1 MSELSAWLPP
11 LEPPPGGYARLTQA
25 LDARRR
31 GSARHHWRARLL
43 LAGSSLAIGAL
54 VLAPLLRQP
63 DPQVQMIGASLRQAW
78 AQGDQELVIADGAA
92 AELLKAP
99 GLRVYW
105 VGVVTEPAESGVR

>member
-11 LEPPPGGYARLTQA
+11 LEPPPGGYARLSLA
-25 LDARRR
+25 LDARRLS
-31 GSARHHWRARLL
+31 GARHTWRARLL
-43 LAGSSLAIGAL
+43 LAGSCLAIIAL
-54 VLAPLLRQP
+54 ALATLLHQP

-78 AQGDQELVIADGAA
+78 AQGDQELVITDGAA

>member
-11 LEPPPGGYARLTQA
+11 LEPPPGGYARLSRA
-25 LDARRR
+25 LEARRLR
-31 GSARHHWRARLL
+31 SARHHWRARLV
-43 LAGSSLAIGAL
+43 LAGSSLAIVAL

-78 AQGDQELVIADGAA
+78 AKGDQELVIADGAA
-92 AELLKAP
+92 TELLKAP

-105 VGVVTEPAESGVR
+105 VGVVAEPAETGVK